1 MILIFCRLIVRSQL
15 IGLAFSEIV
24 ENAFANSSD
33 HSGLLGNLLMIEQYA
48 IIPEEYAAKVLEI

>member
-1 MILIFCRLIVRSQL
+1 MINHSCNLHA
-15 IGLAFSEIV
+15 LAFRDMA

-33 HSGLLGNLLMIEQYA
+33 HSRLLGNRLIIEQSA